1 MDLQVAIRDPGT
13 VAAVTEPIFF
23 ENNWYPLMIFGLIMF
38 VLGFVFAM
46 CCFKCS
52 VRPCMARKI
61 KKYLCCFV
69 IRFVPSFLRSSDHD
83 NKDDDDDGGDAD
95 LSRRGRERGHLRT
108 VETQS
113 PCYYNRRQSRF
124 TYCPQFFD
132 PPYDTLYN
140 WGFRVVEE
148 HDV

>member
-1 MDLQVAIRDPGT
+1 M
-13 VAAVTEPIFF
+13 
-23 ENNWYPLMIFGLIMF
+23 
-38 VLGFVFAM
+38 
-46 CCFKCS
+46 
-52 VRPCMARKI
+52 
-61 KKYLCCFV
+61 
-69 IRFVPSFLRSSDHD
+69 PSFLRSSDHD
-83 NKDDDDDGGDAD
+83 NKDDDEDGGDAD